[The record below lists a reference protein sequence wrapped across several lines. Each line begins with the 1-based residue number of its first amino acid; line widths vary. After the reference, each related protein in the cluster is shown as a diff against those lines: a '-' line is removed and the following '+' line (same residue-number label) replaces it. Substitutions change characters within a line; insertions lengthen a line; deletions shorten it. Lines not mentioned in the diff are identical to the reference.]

1 MVEDSRFSASRL
13 LDLFVIEKLTNTAK
27 CSLCSSAFTYN
38 SQKTGTSHMSR
49 HITNKHPEEYNKM
62 KRRLECRDG
71 TQSSILRCFKK
82 KTGLSAMPERRRLAM
97 LISCGDHVLPLSYF
111 ESEFTRSLLRIESC
125 SNRMDLRGEIRLI
138 TDEVRQ
144 EMKAEFQGTFMT
156 IVCDGW
162 KNSLTGDKFVS
173 FLGFANSSSKP
184 IYITSQIVKDNSSN
198 AFLEA
203 GRVAVNIVEGWNSK
217 VIALLAD
224 NARSIQLGLQKLSN
238 ECGGLLVL
246 RCTAHVMNL
255 CLRNIFTAVPVC
267 QKALDILNKHV
278 ANGTVPRY
286 VDTRWNSRIVRMEQL
301 IVKLDD
307 EREKGK
313 LSACLQRTRPIL
325 DVLNI
330 AQEDTT
336 TWPTMMCK
344 FEELLE
350 TLQETGFDEVCTVIE
365 KRRWMLENIVIHLIN
380 WLNGKTGDIDFEMT
394 GKWLQLMKVHSDF
407 DMLYDAREFGAW
419 LEGDTIQHYPKLKVF
434 EEQILNKIAVS
445 EASVERLFLDTS
457 IFTLLS
463 VYPWE
468 MI

>member
-1 MVEDSRFSASRL
+1 ML
-13 LDLFVIEKLTNTAK
+13 LV
-27 CSLCSSAFTYN
+27 
-38 SQKTGTSHMSR
+38 
-49 HITNKHPEEYNKM
+49 
-62 KRRLECRDG
+62 
-71 TQSSILRCFKK
+71 
-82 KTGLSAMPERRRLAM
+82 
-97 LISCGDHVLPLSYF
+97 
-111 ESEFTRSLLRIESC
+111 
-125 SNRMDLRGEIRLI
+125 
-138 TDEVRQ
+138 
-144 EMKAEFQGTFMT
+144 
-156 IVCDGW
+156 
-162 KNSLTGDKFVS
+162 GDKFVS

-184 IYITSQIVKDNSSN
+184 IYITSQIVKDNSSD

-246 RCTAHVMNL
+246 RCAAHVMNL
-255 CLRNIFTAVPVC
+255 CILDIFTAVPVC
-267 QKALDILNKHV
+267 QKALDMLNKHV

-394 GKWLQLMKVHSDF
+394 GKWLQLMKVRSDF
-407 DMLYDAREFGAW
+407 DMLYAAREFGAG
-419 LEGDTIQHYPKLKVF
+419 LEGNTIQHYPKLKLF

-445 EASVERLFLDTS
+445 EASVERLFSRHKQIHSPLRASLGNDLVTDC
-457 IFTLLS
+457 LLIRIS
-463 VYPWE
+463 RQYIE
-468 MI
+468 AGTTDNTDMILPLYEDY